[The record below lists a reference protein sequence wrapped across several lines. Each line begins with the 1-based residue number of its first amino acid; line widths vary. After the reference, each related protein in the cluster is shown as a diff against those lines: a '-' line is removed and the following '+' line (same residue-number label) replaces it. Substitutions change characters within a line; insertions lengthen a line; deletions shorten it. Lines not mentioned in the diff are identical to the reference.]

1 VQAHGRRGD
10 VLVVLSTSGRSPN
23 LVAAVEAARRCGMTT
38 LALTGPAPNPLAT
51 AADDALAVDA
61 HTTATV
67 QEVHQVVVHLVC
79 AAVDAAFA
87 TPSARLAAVR

>member
-1 VQAHGRRGD
+1 
-10 VLVVLSTSGRSPN
+10 
-23 LVAAVEAARRCGMTT
+23 MTT
-38 LALTGPAPNPLAT
+38 VALTGPAPNPLAA

-61 HTTATV
+61 SSTATV

-87 TPSARLAAVR
+87 APSARLAAVR